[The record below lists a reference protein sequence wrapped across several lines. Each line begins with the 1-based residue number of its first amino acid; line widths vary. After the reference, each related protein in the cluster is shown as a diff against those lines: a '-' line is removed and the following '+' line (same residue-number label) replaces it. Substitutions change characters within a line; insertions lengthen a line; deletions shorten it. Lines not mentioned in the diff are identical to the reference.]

1 MGVNKKY
8 DGYRAY
14 DYLEKN
20 VDYQA
25 WEMRE
30 YLDGREDYLL
40 ELSAEDDERARAI
53 ARDQIVISLHEHP
66 TCLPKDLLQIVD
78 YTREGRDVCAYERLS
93 QSCYDVVFDNMLDGT
108 TLIRSKNGWKW
119 EDILYDI
126 GMRLCDLEHQ
136 SMLMRCRSI
145 ADFELARASGR
156 ICLIPAVEGAALIE
170 NELDRIDV
178 LFGFGVRMMGIAYS
192 ESNGLASGIKEERDG
207 GLTSFGREAV
217 RRMNQVGMAIDCS
230 HTAYQSTLDVI
241 AESEKPIFLT
251 HVGSRSLSESKRMFP
266 DEVLKACA
274 DRGGVI
280 GVEAAPHT
288 TISAQHPRHSIES
301 VFDHFDHLVSV
312 CGIDH
317 LAFGPDTLYGDH
329 VGLHDVFAKHF
340 SKSDTQTSEHET
352 VPYVEGME
360 NPTETSHN
368 LIRML
373 IRRGY
378 SDDDIEKV
386 LSGNIIRVL
395 SEVWPQSIVS

>member
-1 MGVNKKY
+1 MSINKKY

-14 DYLEKN
+14 DYLEKG
-20 VDYQA
+20 VDYRA
-25 WEMRE
+25 WEMSE
-30 YLDGREDYLL
+30 YLEGREDFLI
-40 ELSAEDDERARAI
+40 ELDAASEERAQRL
-53 ARDQIVISLHEHP
+53 ARDTIVISLHEHP
-66 TCLPKDLLQIVD
+66 TCLPKDLTQVAA

-93 QSCYDVVFDNMLDGT
+93 QSCYDAVFDNMLDGT

-126 GMRLCDLEHQ
+126 GMRLCDLEQQ
-136 SMLMRCRSI
+136 SMLIRCSGV
-145 ADFELARASGR
+145 ADFELARATER

-192 ESNGLASGIKEERDG
+192 ESNGLASGIKEKRDG
-207 GLTSFGREAV
+207 GLTAFGRQAV

-241 AESEKPIFLT
+241 EASEKPIFLT
-251 HVGSRSLSESKRMFP
+251 HVGSRTLSDSRRMFP

-274 DRGGVI
+274 DKGGVI

-288 TISAQHPRHSIES
+288 TISPQHPRHSIES

-329 VGLHDVFAKHF
+329 VALHQVFAKNF
-340 SKSDTQTSEHET
+340 STAATHQAEHET
-352 VPYVEGME
+352 VPFVNGME

-373 IRRGY
+373 LRRGY
-378 SDDDIEKV
+378 SDSDIEKV
-386 LSGNIIRVL
+386 LSGNILRVL
-395 SEVWPQSIVS
+395 KEVWPK

>member
-1 MGVNKKY
+1 MGINKKY

-20 VDYQA
+20 VDYRA
-25 WEMRE
+25 WEMCE

-40 ELSAEDDERARAI
+40 DLNAADEKRARLL
-53 ARDQIVISLHEHP
+53 ARNKVVISLHEHP
-66 TCLPKDLLQIVD
+66 TCLPQDLSQLLNYI
-78 YTREGRDVCAYERLS
+78 REGRDVCAYKRLS
-93 QSCYDVVFDNMLDGT
+93 QSCYDVIFDNMLDGT
-108 TLIRSKNGWKW
+108 SLIRSKNGWKW

-126 GMRLCDLEHQ
+126 GMRLCDLEQ
-136 SMLMRCRSI
+136 QTMLIRCRSI

-156 ICLIPAVEGAALIE
+156 ICLIPAVEGSALIE

-192 ESNGLASGIKEERDG
+192 EANSLASGIKEKRDG
-207 GLTSFGREAV
+207 GLTAFGHQAV

-230 HTAYQSTLDVI
+230 HTAYQSTMDVI
-241 AESEKPIFLT
+241 AASEKPIFLS
-251 HVGSRSLSESKRMFP
+251 HVGSRTLADSKRMFP

-274 DRGGVI
+274 EKGGII
-280 GVEAAPHT
+280 GIEAAPHT
-288 TISAQHPRHSIES
+288 TISPQHPRHSIDS

-329 VGLHDVFAKHF
+329 VGLHESFAANF
-340 SKSDTQTSEHET
+340 SASATKSKNYEV
-352 VPYVEGME
+352 VPYVKGME

-373 IRRGY
+373 VRRGY
-378 SDDDIEKV
+378 SDGDIEKV

-395 SEVWPQSIVS
+395 EEVWPK

>member
-1 MGVNKKY
+1 
-8 DGYRAY
+8 
-14 DYLEKN
+14 
-20 VDYQA
+20 
-25 WEMRE
+25 
-30 YLDGREDYLL
+30 
-40 ELSAEDDERARAI
+40 
-53 ARDQIVISLHEHP
+53 
-66 TCLPKDLLQIVD
+66 
-78 YTREGRDVCAYERLS
+78 
-93 QSCYDVVFDNMLDGT
+93 
-108 TLIRSKNGWKW
+108 
-119 EDILYDI
+119 
-126 GMRLCDLEHQ
+126 
-136 SMLMRCRSI
+136 
-145 ADFELARASGR
+145 
-156 ICLIPAVEGAALIE
+156 
-170 NELDRIDV
+170 
-178 LFGFGVRMMGIAYS
+178 
-192 ESNGLASGIKEERDG
+192 
-207 GLTSFGREAV
+207 
-217 RRMNQVGMAIDCS
+217 MNQVGMAIDCS

-241 AESEKPIFLT
+241 AASEKPIFLT
-251 HVGSRSLSESKRMFP
+251 HVGSRSLSDSKRMFP

-378 SDDDIEKV
+378 SDVDIEKV